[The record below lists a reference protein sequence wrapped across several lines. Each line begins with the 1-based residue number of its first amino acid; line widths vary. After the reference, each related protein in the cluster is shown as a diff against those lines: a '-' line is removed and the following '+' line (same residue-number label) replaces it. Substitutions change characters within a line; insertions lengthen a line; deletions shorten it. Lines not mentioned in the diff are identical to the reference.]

1 LRRKFSV
8 LCALVLSVLTLSV
21 AGSIKAQD
29 TAGTLKVTFIRNKES
44 NDKVMAHTW
53 GNDHSESGGIKA
65 VSQNGVVV
73 NFEFKVGAKADDK
86 MGFIPVLEKADGTQ
100 DWDNK
105 LSYGG
110 ADLKLDVTGIKGN
123 GGVKHAVLFENAKE
137 GEVVY
142 SSVNPTGYVVFLSY
156 FAASYE
162 ENLGIHNWNWS
173 SENAASWGS
182 PLQVFET
189 VGRAGDGAEVK
200 GAILECDDIA
210 SAGLLIYAGGD
221 DSKKH
226 AAHGDIKKDSGDFEG
241 AEKGVL
247 YPVAVCGGNV
257 FNNAMTDFVNDAFK
271 FKLIGYAKDEA
282 GYDTGT
288 FATNKT
294 NIIVKTSA
302 DVVVPME
309 KDGAALT
316 TAERTA
322 IAGGYFTIT
331 EKGTSN
337 TVEVD
342 HADFNQFATSGVK
355 DFVVVL
361 KQELDNTKEYV
372 LSFNNGAGKE
382 AEIELSLDTQAP
394 EIVIVSPNDYEVISV
409 PFNQKFDMSLF
420 PTYVAVDDRDGDITN
435 LVYVPK
441 GQGYLNTNKK
451 GDYPITLRVE
461 DKWGNVTELTFTFRV
476 E

>member
-1 LRRKFSV
+1 
-8 LCALVLSVLTLSV
+8 
-21 AGSIKAQD
+21 
-29 TAGTLKVTFIRNKES
+29 
-44 NDKVMAHTW
+44 
-53 GNDHSESGGIKA
+53 
-65 VSQNGVVV
+65 
-73 NFEFKVGAKADDK
+73 
-86 MGFIPVLEKADGTQ
+86 
-100 DWDNK
+100 
-105 LSYGG
+105 
-110 ADLKLDVTGIKGN
+110 
-123 GGVKHAVLFENAKE
+123 
-137 GEVVY
+137 
-142 SSVNPTGYVVFLSY
+142 
-156 FAASYE
+156 
-162 ENLGIHNWNWS
+162 
-173 SENAASWGS
+173 
-182 PLQVFET
+182 
-189 VGRAGDGAEVK
+189 
-200 GAILECDDIA
+200 
-210 SAGLLIYAGGD
+210 
-221 DSKKH
+221 
-226 AAHGDIKKDSGDFEG
+226 
-241 AEKGVL
+241 
-247 YPVAVCGGNV
+247 
-257 FNNAMTDFVNDAFK
+257 MTDFINDAFK